1 MTIEETVNEIEQ
13 IALPYGRTAKLQNVE
28 YENGM
33 RLLRITFREN
43 KRFTVLD
50 IDAER
55 AETLASAL
63 QDWAKSARS
72 AEQD

>member
-1 MTIEETVNEIEQ
+1 MTNEETVSEIAQ
-13 IALPYGRTAKLQNVE
+13 IDLPYGRTAKLQNVA

-33 RLLRITFREN
+33 NLLRITFREN

-55 AETLASAL
+55 ANDLARAL
-63 QDWAKSARS
+63 SDWAKSANS
-72 AEQD
+72 

>member
-1 MTIEETVNEIEQ
+1 MTIEETVTEIEQ
-13 IALPYGRTAKLQNVE
+13 IALPYGRTAKLQNVA

-33 RLLRITFREN
+33 TLLRITFREN

-63 QDWAKSARS
+63 HNWAKSANS
-72 AEQD
+72 ADTE